1 MYVQYGCGLSAPKN
15 WVNFDVSPTLRLQKL
30 PFVGQV
36 LKPMLNVQ
44 FPKNVKYGDIIKGLP
59 LKDNSVDGIYCSHT
73 LEHLALDDLRIA
85 LKNTLEVM
93 KNGAIFRMVLPDL
106 QFYVNQYVESM
117 NSGNSAA
124 SHDFLFN
131 TMLGIKSRPKGIREL
146 LSSSFGN
153 SHHLWMWDYPS
164 LSIELTELGFKEIR
178 RCNYGDSR
186 DKMFNFVEDEG
197 RFINCLGIE
206 CMK

>member
-15 WVNFDVSPTLRLQKL
+15 WVNFDISPTLRLQKL
-30 PFVGQV
+30 PLVGQV

-124 SHDFLFN
+124 SYDFLFN

-164 LSIELTELGFKEIR
+164 LSIELRELGFKEIR

-186 DKMFNFVEDEG
+186 DKMFNFVEDER

-206 CMK
+206 CIK